1 MISQTGA
8 TGRVGSAAA
17 KALARANIT
26 FRVVVRDPE
35 KVAFGPGT
43 AEIVQGDR
51 NGPAIVEQA
60 LQGVSRAFIYWSVR
74 PPTRRKARR
83 RSAKSSGNLL
93 SRHGS
98 PMPFVNFLPRSPR
111 GRWKNR
117 PLPQQISWAVR
128 RWTWKLPR
136 SNLRVRLRLLAS
148 SSLFAMWMEPH

>member
-26 FRVVVRDPE
+26 FSVVVRDP
-35 KVAFGPGT
+35 KRVGLGPGT

-51 NGPAIVEQA
+51 NDPAIVEQA
-60 LQGVSRAFIYWSVR
+60 LQGVSRALIYWSVR

-83 RSAKSSGNLL
+83 RSAKSSGNLCSL
-93 SRHGS
+93 HGS
-98 PMPFVNFLPRSPR
+98 LMPFVNSLPRSPR

-117 PLPQQISWAVR
+117 PRPLQILWAVR
-128 RWTWKLPR
+128 RWIWKLSQ
-136 SNLRVRLRLLAS
+136 SNLRVLLRLLTS
-148 SSLFAMWMEPH
+148 SSLFAMWIEPH